1 MGIDVSRVWRDRGA
15 YQEAYLPRHCRPF
28 SKDFPFLFTAFGEL
42 NLVPLLTIKML
53 ATTSF
58 ATRKEG
64 EFSGKQEFVVTSRSP
79 SIVAT
84 IFIPG
89 CLDQLLC

>member
-1 MGIDVSRVWRDRGA
+1 M
-15 YQEAYLPRHCRPF
+15 
-28 SKDFPFLFTAFGEL
+28 
-42 NLVPLLTIKML
+42 VPLLKTIKLL

-64 EFSGKQEFVVTSRSP
+64 EYGGNEEFVVGSRSP

-84 IFIPG
+84 FLIPG
-89 CLDQLLC
+89 CSEQLVVFKIE

>member
-1 MGIDVSRVWRDRGA
+1 MGIEVSRVWRDRGA

-28 SKDFPFLFTAFGEL
+28 SKKFPFLSTDFGEL

-53 ATTSF
+53 ATTSPRE
-58 ATRKEG
+58 RKANLV
-64 EFSGKQEFVVTSRSP
+64 GKQEFVVTSRSP

-84 IFIPG
+84 VLIPG
-89 CLDQLLC
+89 CFDQLLC